1 MSDDPKKTKK
11 EAPAAKAKDAA
22 KAKEAAKADTA
33 KAAPS
38 APKKDAANTY
48 RLPANHKWASAW
60 KICAALGGVGVLG
73 AGAGY
78 ATDPTRFAYSWLFG
92 FMVALTLAMGGIFFV
107 LMQHL
112 TSAGW
117 SVTVR
122 RMAEF
127 LAGGAVVLVVLVV
140 PIALTANTLYGSWM
154 NMDAPHAEKGEH
166 ADSKNEHSRADEP
179 RPAMTVAQNEGKSD
193 VRADAP
199 GMAGMAEHK
208 PAPAKVSHAK
218 LGDPEEVVEAEVM
231 HRKTWWLNKKF
242 FYGRLVLYPLIW
254 LAVGLWLLRASASQ
268 DASKDVLVTKRLAGL
283 SAPALILI
291 GFSMTFAVFDW
302 VMALDP
308 TWYSTIFGVTIFA
321 GSMVAGL
328 SALILIFTSM
338 RQSGLLAR
346 EVNVEHY
353 HDLGKLLFG
362 FLCFWAYVSFSQ
374 FMLIWYASIP
384 EEVTF
389 FHHRWEGG
397 PWKSISLAI
406 VFLHFAVPFVGI
418 MSRNI
423 KRRLDLL
430 RAGTILILAMH
441 VVEMY
446 WLVMPNVPGTF
457 AFHWMDVACLFA
469 CVGTYLAVV
478 FWFLT
483 QYPLIPVGDP
493 RLERALKFENA

>member
-11 EAPAAKAKDAA
+11 DAPKAKAKDGA
-22 KAKEAAKADTA
+22 KGG
-33 KAAPS
+33 PS
-38 APKKDAANTY
+38 APKKDAVNDY
-48 RLPANHKWASAW
+48 RLPASHAWAGAW
-60 KICAALGGVGVLG
+60 KIFAGLGAVGILG

-92 FMVALTLAMGGIFFV
+92 FMVALTIAMGGIFFT

-117 SVTVR
+117 SVSVR

-127 LAGGAVVLVVLVV
+127 LAAGVAVLVVLVI
-140 PIALTANTLYGSWM
+140 PIGLTSTTLYKGWM
-154 NMDAPHAEKGEH
+154 EMDAPHAEKGAEH
-166 ADSKNEHSRADEP
+166 ADPKKEHSRADEP
-179 RPAMTVAQNEGKSD
+179 RPAMTVAQNEGKGD
-193 VRADAP
+193 VRSDA
-199 GMAGMAEHK
+199 AGMAEHRA
-208 PAPAKVSHAK
+208 APGKVAHAK
-218 LGDPEEVVEAEVM
+218 LGDPDEVVEGEVM
-231 HRKTWWLNKKF
+231 HRKTWWLSKNF
-242 FYGRLVLYPLIW
+242 FYGRLAAYPLIW
-254 LAVGLWLLRASASQ
+254 LAIGLWLLRGSAAQ
-268 DASKDVLVTKRLAGL
+268 DASKDVAITKRMAGL
-283 SAPALILI
+283 AAPATILI
-291 GFSMTFAVFDW
+291 AFSLTFAVFDW

-328 SALILIFTSM
+328 AVLILIFTSM

-374 FMLIWYASIP
+374 FMLIWYAAIP

-406 VFLHFAVPFVGI
+406 VLLHFAVPFVGI

-430 RAGTILILAMH
+430 RAGTILILTMH

-457 AFHWMDVACLFA
+457 AFHWMDAACLLG
-469 CVGTYLAVV
+469 CVGSYFAVV
-478 FWFLT
+478 FWLMT

>member
-1 MSDDPKKTKK
+1 MSDEPKKTKK
-11 EAPAAKAKDAA
+11 AGSGAKAKAEPKAAETPKAAA
-22 KAKEAAKADTA
+22 K
-33 KAAPS
+33 S
-38 APKKDAANTY
+38 APKKDAVNDY
-48 RLPANHKWASAW
+48 RLAAGHKWAAMW
-60 KICAALGGVGVLG
+60 KVFAVIGAVGLLG
-73 AGAGY
+73 AGVGY
-78 ATDPTRFAYSWLFG
+78 ATDPTRFAFSWLFG

-122 RMAEF
+122 RVAEF
-127 LAGGAVVLVVLVV
+127 LAAGAAVLVVLVI
-140 PIALTANTLYGSWM
+140 PIALMATTLYGGWM
-154 NMDAPHAEKGEH
+154 NRDAHGVELGGEH
-166 ADSKNEHSRADEP
+166 ADVKKEHSKLDEP
-179 RPAMTVAQNEGKSD
+179 RPAMTVAQNEGKTD
-193 VRADAP
+193 VRSDA
-199 GMAGMAEHK
+199 AGMAEHK
-208 PAPAKVSHAK
+208 SPTGGAKASHGK
-218 LGDPEEVVEAEVM
+218 HGDPEATVEAEVM
-231 HRKTWWLNKKF
+231 GRKTWWLNKNF
-242 FYGRLVLYPLIW
+242 FYGRLVAYPLIW
-254 LAVGLWLLRASASQ
+254 LAVGLWLLRTSASQ
-268 DASKDVLVTKRLAGL
+268 DATKDLAVTKRLAGL

-291 GFSMTFAVFDW
+291 AFSMTFAVFDW

-328 SALILIFTSM
+328 AVLILIFTSM

-374 FMLIWYASIP
+374 FMLIWYAALP

-397 PWKSISLAI
+397 PWKLISLAI
-406 VFLHFAVPFVGI
+406 VILHFAVPFIGI

-423 KRRLDLL
+423 KRRLGLL
-430 RAGTILILAMH
+430 QAGAILILAMH

-457 AFHWMDVACLFA
+457 AFHWMDLACLLG
-469 CVGTYLAVV
+469 CVGAYLAVV
-478 FWFLT
+478 FYLMT
-483 QYPLIPVGDP
+483 IYPLIPIGDP